1 MEIETAKGSDNLSD
15 DFEEVGPSKRF
26 KGVGYPSPTKESE
39 VQHLSH
45 AATPKGKEKKLKDSL
60 SSEESLQNTELE
72 AETANERVDVPLK
85 RSVDLPSD
93 VGPSTMTE
101 PKTFECA
108 DPDFSDF
115 DKDKEESCFKVGQ
128 VWAVYDTLDAMPRF
142 YAIIRKILSP
152 AFKLRITWLEPDP
165 LNEDETKWL
174 SEGLPASCGR
184 FRLGN
189 LEDVEDH
196 PIFSHLVCAIN
207 RNSYGA
213 IKIFPQE
220 GETWAIFKDW
230 DMNWCSRLESK
241 KKFNYEF
248 VEVLSD
254 YADAIGVHVAY
265 LVKAK
270 GFTCLFHR
278 AGDPFLVPAKE
289 MLRFSHRVP
298 SFKMTGMERDDVLE
312 GSFELDPASLPPEKV
327 GVSGESIDQRA
338 TANFI
343 DSVNS
348 AENLVASVPNQ
359 VPEPEFYRFAAERSP
374 EKFQIGQCWAI
385 YSDEDKLPRYYGQIR
400 KIDLLPEFVLHVA
413 WFYAC
418 PLPKSTIQWHDKTMP
433 IGCGL
438 FKFRNTKLNKY
449 TVTNNF
455 SHVVA
460 AELVKRGLYKIFP
473 GKGEVW
479 AVYKNWSPQLNGN
492 NLEDFEYE
500 IVEIVNVSDNSVDV
514 KFLVWVKGFK
524 SVYKPRVEEQE
535 ETDGVLKICVS
546 EHLRF
551 SHRIPA
557 FRLTEE
563 RRGSLRGFWELDPAG
578 MPLYLPSTD

>member
-1 MEIETAKGSDNLSD
+1 METETAKGSDNLSD
-15 DFEEVGPSKRF
+15 EDEEEGPSKRS
-26 KGVGYPSPTKESE
+26 KEVGYPSPTKESE

-60 SSEESLQNTELE
+60 SSEESFQNIEQE

-85 RSVDLPSD
+85 ESVNLPSD

-108 DPDFSDF
+108 YPDFSDF

-128 VWAVYDTLDAMPRF
+128 VWVVYDTLDAMPRC
-142 YAIIRKILSP
+142 YAVIRKILSP
-152 AFKLRITWLEPDP
+152 AFKLRITW
-165 LNEDETKWL
+165 
-174 SEGLPASCGR
+174 

-189 LEDVEDH
+189 LEDIEDL
-196 PIFSHLVCAIN
+196 PMFSHLVCAIN

-213 IKIFPQE
+213 IKIFPLE

-241 KKFNYEF
+241 KKFKYDF

-278 AGDPFLVPAKE
+278 GGDPFLVPAKR

-298 SFKMTGMERDDVLE
+298 SLKMTGMERDHVLK
-312 GSFELDPASLPPEKV
+312 GSFELDHASLPPDKV

-359 VPEPEFYRFAAERSP
+359 VPEPEFYRFSAERSP

-385 YSDEDKLPRYYGQIR
+385 CSDEDALPQYYGQIK

-418 PLPKSTIQWHDKTMP
+418 SLPKSTIHCHDKTMP

-438 FKFRNTKLNKY
+438 FKFRNSRLNKY

-460 AELVKRGLYKIFP
+460 AEPVKKRVYKIFLEKMKF
-473 GKGEVW
+473 GQYTKTEVL
-479 AVYKNWSPQLNGN
+479 S
-492 NLEDFEYE
+492 
-500 IVEIVNVSDNSVDV
+500 
-514 KFLVWVKGFK
+514 
-524 SVYKPRVEEQE
+524 
-535 ETDGVLKICVS
+535 
-546 EHLRF
+546 
-551 SHRIPA
+551 
-557 FRLTEE
+557 
-563 RRGSLRGFWELDPAG
+563 
-578 MPLYLPSTD
+578 